1 MQIQHWTTF
10 LPVMMPVI
18 NVRGCGG
25 LTSRAKNRPGSATPE
40 RVQVQPDND
49 LSIFNYT
56 TPSQPAQASV
66 FDRLPQGEENAIQ
79 AKELARQCGFKGAR
93 DLQHAIALERETGAL
108 ILSTCRHG
116 GGYYRPADGE
126 AGKRE
131 INAFVGTLASRALNT
146 LKAIKAARREL
157 KTIDGQVT
165 IDQIETA
172 LMAVVNAHD
181 DGNG

>member
-1 MQIQHWTTF
+1 
-10 LPVMMPVI
+10 MMAKEKA
-18 NVRGCGG
+18 RQDAA
-25 LTSRAKNRPGSATPE
+25 TSKRAWG
-40 RVQVQPDND
+40 ND
-49 LSIFNYT
+49 ICVSNCT
-56 TPSQPAQASV
+56 TPSQPPQASV
-66 FDRLPQGEENAIQ
+66 FYRLPQGEENAIR
-79 AKELARQCGFKGAR
+79 AKDLARQCGYKSAR

-108 ILSTCRHG
+108 ILSTCQHG

-165 IDQIETA
+165 FDQIEAA
-172 LMAVVNAHD
+172 LMSFVNTHD
-181 DGNG
+181 DGDR

>member
-1 MQIQHWTTF
+1 MNTKEKAH
-10 LPVMMPVI
+10 P
-18 NVRGCGG
+18 
-25 LTSRAKNRPGSATPE
+25 AGSAARRADMGNAVTGNIPL
-40 RVQVQPDND
+40 QDC
-49 LSIFNYT
+49 T

-116 GGYYRPADGE
+116 GGYYRPSDGE

-131 INAFVGTLASRALNT
+131 INSFVATLASRAINT
-146 LKAIKAARREL
+146 LRAIKAARREL

-165 IDQIETA
+165 IDQIEAA
-172 LMAVVNAHD
+172 LMAVVNTHD
-181 DGNG
+181 DGTL

>member
-1 MQIQHWTTF
+1 
-10 LPVMMPVI
+10 MM
-18 NVRGCGG
+18 
-25 LTSRAKNRPGSATPE
+25 AKEKAHPAGSAARRADVGNAVTGNIPL
-40 RVQVQPDND
+40 QDC
-49 LSIFNYT
+49 I

-66 FDRLPQGEENAIQ
+66 FDRLPQGEENAVQ
-79 AKELARQCGFKGAR
+79 AKELARQCGFKSAR
-93 DLQHAIALERETGAL
+93 DLQHEIALEREAGAL

-146 LKAIKAARREL
+146 LKALRAARREL

-172 LMAVVNAHD
+172 LMSVVNAHD

>member
-1 MQIQHWTTF
+1 MTTKNNTRPGAAT
-10 LPVMMPVI
+10 L
-18 NVRGCGG
+18 G
-25 LTSRAKNRPGSATPE
+25 RAKVGNAVTGNIPL
-40 RVQVQPDND
+40 QDC
-49 LSIFNYT
+49 T

-79 AKELARQCGFKGAR
+79 AKELARQCGFKSAR
-93 DLQHAIALERETGAL
+93 ELQHAIALERETGAL

-126 AGKRE
+126 IGKRE

-157 KTIDGQVT
+157 KTIDGQIS
-165 IDQIETA
+165 IDEIEAA

-181 DGNG
+181 DGNR

>member
-1 MQIQHWTTF
+1 MTTKNNTRPGAAT
-10 LPVMMPVI
+10 L
-18 NVRGCGG
+18 G
-25 LTSRAKNRPGSATPE
+25 RAKVGNAVTGNIPL
-40 RVQVQPDND
+40 QDC
-49 LSIFNYT
+49 T

-79 AKELARQCGFKGAR
+79 AKELARQCGFKSAR
-93 DLQHAIALERETGAL
+93 ELQHAIALERETGAL

-126 AGKRE
+126 IGKRE

-146 LKAIKAARREL
+146 LKVIKAARREL
-157 KTIDGQVT
+157 KTIDGQIS
-165 IDQIETA
+165 IDEIEAA

-181 DGNG
+181 DGNR